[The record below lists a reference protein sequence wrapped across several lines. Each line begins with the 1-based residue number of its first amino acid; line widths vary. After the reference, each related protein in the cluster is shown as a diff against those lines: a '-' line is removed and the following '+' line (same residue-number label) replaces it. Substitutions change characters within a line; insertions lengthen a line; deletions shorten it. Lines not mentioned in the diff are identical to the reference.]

1 MGRKTAGLSLGSMLA
16 LALTAAVIVGC
27 VCFFSTVL
35 GDAGQASM
43 RAERVAGLIDDVLH
57 ASTEVPTPQ
66 ATVRPELV
74 TPPPPAS
81 SGSGNN

>member
-1 MGRKTAGLSLGSMLA
+1 MGKTSGLSLGSMLA

-35 GDAGQASM
+35 GDAGQVSM

-57 ASTEVPTPQ
+57 ASTETPKPQVTVPT
-66 ATVRPELV
+66 VRV
-74 TPPPPAS
+74 TPAPPAS